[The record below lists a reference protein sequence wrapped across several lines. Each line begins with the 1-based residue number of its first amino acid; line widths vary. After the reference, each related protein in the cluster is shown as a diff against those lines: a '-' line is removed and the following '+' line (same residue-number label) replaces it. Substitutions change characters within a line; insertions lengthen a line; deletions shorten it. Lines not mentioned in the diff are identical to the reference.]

1 MHSILKKSLLFQNK
15 YCKLRTQLHHNH
27 SNTIF
32 MKIRELIGKITLQ
45 ENISPIERNKVS
57 GTFVIHIPNPLAS
70 YYSRFTE
77 VNRPNSIVLIT
88 KNPVS
93 FERILRATRSI
104 NEEMELG
111 LDGAKCEVVI
121 GSKKYSGIRIMGIDR
136 YTNIDKVQAAY
147 QQEGFEFHK
156 NTRLSKGT
164 DAIIRVNKF
173 FSIVDIEEGI
183 YQSPNNKDR
192 YYFEVPK
199 YMKWEEFREITF
211 DIKNNIS
218 VTNYDIARGIIY
230 EKDGITDVL
239 RVLKPNISVDMVR
252 KIREKYLDRLS

>member
-1 MHSILKKSLLFQNK
+1 LK
-15 YCKLRTQLHHNH
+15 TQLQN
-27 SNTIF
+27 NQTNIIF

-93 FERILRATRSI
+93 FEIILRATKTI
-104 NEEMELG
+104 NDKHKLA

-121 GSKKYSGIRIMGIDR
+121 GRNKYSGIRIMGIDR
-136 YTNIDKVQAAY
+136 YTNIDKVQTAY
-147 QQEGFEFHK
+147 KDAGFEFHK
-156 NTRLSKGT
+156 NIKLSKGT

-173 FSIVDIEEGI
+173 FNIVDVEEGI

-192 YYFEVPK
+192 YYFEVPT
-199 YMKWEEFREITF
+199 YMNWEEFRDITF

-218 VTNYDIARGIIY
+218 VTNYDIAKGILY
-230 EKDGITDVL
+230 NKDGITDVL
-239 RVLKPNISVDMVR
+239 RVLKPNMTVDMVR
-252 KIREKYLDRLS
+252 EIREKYLDRLS

>member
-1 MHSILKKSLLFQNK
+1 
-15 YCKLRTQLHHNH
+15 
-27 SNTIF
+27 

-77 VNRPNSIVLIT
+77 VNRPNSIVLVT

-93 FERILRATRSI
+93 FEIILRATKTI
-104 NEEMELG
+104 NDKYKLI

-121 GSKKYSGIRIMGIDR
+121 GRNKYSGIRIMGIDR
-136 YTNIDKVQAAY
+136 YTNIDKIQTAY
-147 QQEGFEFHK
+147 KDAGFEFHK
-156 NTRLSKGT
+156 NIKLSKGT

-173 FSIVDIEEGI
+173 FNIVDVEEGI
-183 YQSPNNKDR
+183 YQSPTNKDR
-192 YYFEVPK
+192 YYFEVPR
-199 YMKWEEFREITF
+199 YMNWEEFRDVTF

-218 VTNYDIARGIIY
+218 VTNYDIAKGILY
-230 EKDGITDVL
+230 NKDGITDVL
-239 RVLKPNISVDMVR
+239 RVLKPNMTVEMVR
-252 KIREKYLDRLS
+252 EIREKYLDRLS

>member
-1 MHSILKKSLLFQNK
+1 MK
-15 YCKLRTQLHHNH
+15 TQLQN
-27 SNTIF
+27 NQTNIIF

-93 FERILRATRSI
+93 FEIILRATKTI
-104 NEEMELG
+104 NDKHKLA

-121 GSKKYSGIRIMGIDR
+121 GRNKYSGIRIMGIDR
-136 YTNIDKVQAAY
+136 YTNIDKVQTAY
-147 QQEGFEFHK
+147 KDAGFEFHK
-156 NTRLSKGT
+156 NIKLSKGT

-173 FSIVDIEEGI
+173 FNIVDVEEGI

-192 YYFEVPK
+192 YYFEVPR
-199 YMKWEEFREITF
+199 YMNWEEFRDITF

-218 VTNYDIARGIIY
+218 VTNYDIAKGILY
-230 EKDGITDVL
+230 NKDGITDVL
-239 RVLKPNISVDMVR
+239 RVLKPNMTVDMVR
-252 KIREKYLDRLS
+252 EIREKYLDRLS